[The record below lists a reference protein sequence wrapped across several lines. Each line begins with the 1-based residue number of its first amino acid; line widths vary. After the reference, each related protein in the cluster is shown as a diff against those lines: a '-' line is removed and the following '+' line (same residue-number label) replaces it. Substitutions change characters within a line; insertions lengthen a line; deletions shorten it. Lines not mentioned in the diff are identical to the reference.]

1 MPVTAKLSLNFYKTF
16 GDEITNELVNWFNQ
30 VDATYRSEFKD
41 LFEVHFSKF
50 DAKLGQRTAELRSEM
65 QQRFAELDAK
75 LEQRT
80 AQLDAKIEQRTA
92 ELRAE
97 VRTGLHAVEV
107 RLIRWM
113 FLFWIG
119 SLGTAIALIKL

>member
-1 MPVTAKLSLNFYKTF
+1 MPVTAKLSKKFYDTF
-16 GDEITNELVNWFNQ
+16 GDEIANELVNWFNQ

-50 DAKLGQRTAELRSEM
+50 DSKLEQRTAELRGEM
-65 QQRFAELDAK
+65 QERLAQLEAK

-80 AQLDAKIEQRTA
+80 A
-92 ELRAE
+92 EL
-97 VRTGLHAVEV
+97 RTGLHAVEV

-119 SLGTAIALIKL
+119 SLGTTIALIKL